1 MRLST
6 TRFLSGI
13 AAVLGLAC
21 CPPGQAASYP
31 DRPIRLIAPY
41 AAGGLSDMLART
53 LAVELTK
60 RLGQSVIVEDR
71 AGAGGIIG
79 TNYVAK
85 ADPDGYTLALVGQG
99 LASVNQSL
107 YKDLPYDTLRDFAP
121 ISTIAK
127 FNMVLV
133 GNPQRPPESV
143 ARMIEM
149 ARKSPGSLNFGSA
162 GNASTAHLMTEMFDD
177 QEHIKMVHVPFK
189 GESAAFTEV
198 IGGRIDVLFGTIGG
212 ALPLIQGGKL
222 RPLAVVD
229 TKRNPLL
236 PDVPTMEEAGVKNFN
251 VFGWYAILAPRKV
264 PAEVVDRLSKAF
276 MDIGQDPGFRKTM
289 QERGMESVGSK
300 PEETTALIEEETRRW
315 GDIIRKVGIHVE

>member
-41 AAGGLSDMLART
+41 AAGGLSDMLARM

-99 LASVNQSL
+99 QASVNQSL
-107 YKDLPYDTLRDFAP
+107 YKDLPYDTLRDFTP

-127 FNMVLV
+127 FSLVLV
-133 GNPQRPPESV
+133 GNPQRAPESV
-143 ARMIEM
+143 AQLIDM
-149 ARKSPGSLNFGSA
+149 AKKAPGSLNFGSA
-162 GNASTAHLMTEMFDD
+162 GNASTSHLTAEMLNDL
-177 QEHIKMVHVPFK
+177 EGLKMMHIPYK
-189 GESAAFTEV
+189 GESAAFTELM
-198 IGGRIDVLFGTIGG
+198 GGRIDILFGTVGG
-212 ALPLIQGGKL
+212 ALPLIKSGKV
-222 RPLAVVD
+222 RALAVVD
-229 TKRNPLL
+229 PQRNPTL
-236 PDVPTMEEAGVKNFN
+236 PDVPTMTEAGVKDFN
-251 VFGWYAILAPRKV
+251 VFGWYAILAPKKIPTDV
-264 PAEVVDRLSKAF
+264 ADRLSTAF
-276 MDIGQDPGFRKTM
+276 MDIGKDPGFQKAMRN
-289 QERGMESVGSK
+289 RGMEAVGST
-300 PEETTALIEEETRRW
+300 PEETTALIEEETQRW
-315 GDIIRKVGIHVE
+315 GQIIKKVGIQVD